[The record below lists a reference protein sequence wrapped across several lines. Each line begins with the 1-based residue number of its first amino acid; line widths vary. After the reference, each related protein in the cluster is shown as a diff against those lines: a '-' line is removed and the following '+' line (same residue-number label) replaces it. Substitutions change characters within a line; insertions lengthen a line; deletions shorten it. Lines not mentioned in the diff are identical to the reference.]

1 MGHNLLGRNRPIVGE
16 TPAGVG
22 ATYIVVE
29 GYEDDV
35 NIQCTVNGTVTYTVD
50 YTLQNIMYD
59 DAALKAVNLQNR
71 DPARYVAPTSA
82 TWINEIATGSADANS
97 AMTDTPIFAIRVN
110 ITAGTGSVSYAIAQ
124 A

>member
-1 MGHNLLGRNRPIVGE
+1 MGHNYLGRNRPIVGE

-35 NIQCTVNGTVTYTVD
+35 NIQVIANGTVTFTVD
-50 YTLQNIMYD
+50 YTLQNILYD
-59 DAALKAVNLQNR
+59 ATAIAAVNIGNAEGR
-71 DPARYVAPTSA
+71 YVDPASA
-82 TWINEIATGSADANS
+82 VWINEIASGSAS
-97 AMTDTPIFAIRVN
+97 TQSTMTDTPIFALRINV
-110 ITAGTGSVSYAIAQ
+110 TAGTGSVGYVIAQ

>member
-1 MGHNLLGRNRPIVGE
+1 MGHNYLGRNRPIVGE

-35 NIQCTVNGTVTYTVD
+35 NIQVVANGTVTFTVD
-50 YTLQNIMYD
+50 FTLQNILYD
-59 DAALKAVNLQNR
+59 ATAIAAVNVGNAEGR
-71 DPARYVAPTSA
+71 YVDPASA
-82 TWINEIATGSADANS
+82 VWINEIASGVISAQS
-97 AMTDTPIFAIRVN
+97 TMTDTPIFALRINV
-110 ITAGTGSVSYAIAQ
+110 TAGTGSVGYVIAQ

>member
-1 MGHNLLGRNRPIVGE
+1 MGHNYLGRNRPIVGE

-35 NIQCTVNGTVTYTVD
+35 NIQVVANGTVTFTVD
-50 YTLQNIMYD
+50 FTLQNILYD
-59 DAALKAVNLQNR
+59 ATAIAAVNVGNAEGR
-71 DPARYVAPTSA
+71 YVDPASA
-82 TWINEIATGSADANS
+82 VWINEIASGAISAQS
-97 AMTDTPIFAIRVN
+97 TMTDTPIFALRINV
-110 ITAGTGSVSYAIAQ
+110 TAGTGSVGYVIAQ

>member
-1 MGHNLLGRNRPIVGE
+1 MGHNYLGRNRPIVGE

-35 NIQCTVNGTVTYTVD
+35 NIQVIANGTVTFTVD
-50 YTLQNIMYD
+50 FTLQNILYD
-59 DAALKAVNLQNR
+59 ATAIAAVNIGNAEGR
-71 DPARYVAPTSA
+71 YVDPASA
-82 TWINEIATGSADANS
+82 VWINEIASGVISAQS
-97 AMTDTPIFAIRVN
+97 TMTDTPIFALRINV
-110 ITAGTGSVSYAIAQ
+110 TAGTGSVSYVIAQ

>member
-1 MGHNLLGRNRPIVGE
+1 MGHNYLGRNRPIVGE

-35 NIQCTVNGTVTYTVD
+35 NIQVVANGTVTFTVD
-50 YTLQNIMYD
+50 FTLQNILYD
-59 DAALKAVNLQNR
+59 ATAIAAVNVGNAEGR
-71 DPARYVAPTSA
+71 YVDPASA
-82 TWINEIATGSADANS
+82 VWINEIASGVISAQS
-97 AMTDTPIFAIRVN
+97 TMTDTPIFALRINV
-110 ITAGTGSVSYAIAQ
+110 TAGTGSVSYVIAQ